1 MEEALRVLGGPGEEG
16 LKNLLAD
23 IRVSLLQVE
32 FKLGHY
38 VLGMLVI
45 QELPPTL
52 PVQEI

>member
-1 MEEALRVLGGPGEEG
+1 MKEALWVLGGPGEEG
-16 LKNLLAD
+16 MKNLLAD
-23 IRVSLLQVE
+23 IRISLLQVE

-45 QELPPTL
+45 QELLSTL